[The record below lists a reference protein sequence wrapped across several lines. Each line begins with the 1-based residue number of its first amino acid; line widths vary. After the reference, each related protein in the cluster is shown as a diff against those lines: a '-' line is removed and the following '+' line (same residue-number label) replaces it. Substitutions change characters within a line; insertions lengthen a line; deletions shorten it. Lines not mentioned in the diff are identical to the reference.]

1 MFLKKSDNL
10 ITSTYNG
17 KKIIK
22 AKDVPR
28 NTRILELV
36 FTCINYL
43 LKNGNTHK
51 EGSISSSKTKSV

>member
-43 LKNGNTHK
+43 LKE
-51 EGSISSSKTKSV
+51 EGSISSSRTKSV